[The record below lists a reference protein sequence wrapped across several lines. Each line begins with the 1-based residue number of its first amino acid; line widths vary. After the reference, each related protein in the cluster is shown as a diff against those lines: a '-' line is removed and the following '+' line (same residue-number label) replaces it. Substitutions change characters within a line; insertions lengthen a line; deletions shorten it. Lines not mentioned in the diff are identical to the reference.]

1 MIKINLLPMRAT
13 RKKETLKQQQIVF
26 LLSVFAVIVV
36 ALALYFFLQVKIGSS
51 KEEIAR
57 SESEI
62 QELKA
67 KIGKINDLK
76 KLKDEVKK
84 KLDVL
89 ALLRKG
95 KVGPVHR
102 LMTLSDSSPDKL
114 WLTKYAEN
122 GSDVSISGVAYS
134 EDLIALFMRNLEAS
148 SDYENIELIVSEQAE
163 MAGIKVK
170 KFELKLKLE
179 GPKVDQ
185 QSQKTNK

>member
-1 MIKINLLPMRAT
+1 MIKINLLPVRAA
-13 RKKETLKQQQIVF
+13 RKKETAKQQIVIF
-26 LLSVFAVIVV
+26 ILSVLSVVVV
-36 ALALYFFLQVKIGSS
+36 ALAIYFLINLKIMST
-51 KEEIAR
+51 KNEISR

-76 KLKDEVKK
+76 KLQQEVRK

-102 LMTLSDSSPDKL
+102 LLTLSDSAPDNL

-122 GSDVSISGVAYS
+122 GNDVSISGVAFN
-134 EDLIALFMRNLEAS
+134 EELIAACMRNLEAS
-148 SDYENIELIVSEQAE
+148 PDYETVELIVSEQ
-163 MAGIKVK
+163 MDMKGIKVK
-170 KFELKLKLE
+170 KFDLKFRLE
-179 GPKVDQ
+179 APNISEPSKSV
-185 QSQKTNK
+185 KK